1 MAVVHKSASGPGV
14 TTVGGIVF
22 GEHKL
27 AHGIESCRLPRG
39 HKAVHTVPAVEA
51 HHQCVFFKDAV
62 HLQRGRLQPFVRHI
76 PGNLSAL
83 TVLKTD
89 EVRRIGHNKVHGTV
103 GESAHHINTVPENES
118 GHGSTPVVRGG
129 RRHHRDTVPCRT
141 LPVHRVRSRVR
152 PTVEYRSRPSFG
164 RQGYAAK
171 AA

>member
-1 MAVVHKSASGPGV
+1 MQGITGIREGQHIRQRFKGRHGAAFGKDISPFMAVVHKSASGPGV

-118 GHGSTPVVRGG
+118 GHGSTPVV
-129 RRHHRDTVPCRT
+129 
-141 LPVHRVRSRVR
+141 
-152 PTVEYRSRPSFG
+152 
-164 RQGYAAK
+164 
-171 AA
+171 